1 MGEVVVGIQR
11 SGRQSLT
18 GGCERNVSES
28 RKEWQ
33 LVAEAQ
39 QKENVERPHRVRSR
53 CEIRQRKIGR
63 M

>member
-1 MGEVVVGIQR
+1 MAVGVLR

-39 QKENVERPHRVRSR
+39 QKGNVEDRTGVRSR
-53 CEIRQRKIGR
+53 CEIGQRKIGR
-63 M
+63 V